1 MNIIQ
6 TNCAKM
12 LNARKY
18 NNVEIQEEENTITA
32 NDSSG
37 KNIMVLILEDDRLN
51 INTVK
56 SSISTFI
63 SADIDIGILLHNG
76 DPTSS
81 AKKTLA
87 NLDSS
92 GRIKISI
99 FPIENFRYC
108 ITDHR
113 LVFPHSRLKK
123 EEAAKIKKTYDPSKL
138 PILMSSDVIS
148 RYYNFKPG
156 EIISILRRDNTISYR
171 IVK

>member
-32 NDSSG
+32 NDASG

-63 SADIDIGILLHNG
+63 GADIDIGILLHNG

-99 FPIENFRYC
+99 FPIENFKVC
-108 ITDHR
+108 S
-113 LVFPHSRLKK
+113 LSVLK
-123 EEAAKIKKTYDPSKL
+123 AQ
-138 PILMSSDVIS
+138 
-148 RYYNFKPG
+148 R
-156 EIISILRRDNTISYR
+156 RRD
-171 IVK
+171 